1 MDFLIATHNMKKR
14 AELERI
20 LKPIGVR
27 VLLAE
32 EAGVELTDVEETGVT
47 FEENAFLKAD
57 SGCKESGMPCIAD
70 DSGLA
75 VDALDGAPGVY
86 SARYAGE
93 HGNDEKN
100 NELLLKNLS
109 DIPMDKRTARFVSTV
124 CCCFP
129 DGRHMTVRG
138 ECEGKIAFEP
148 AGEGG
153 FGYDPLFLPDEFP
166 GKTMA
171 QLTAEEKDSISH
183 RGKALRLLAK
193 KTGGNYMTS
202 KERAA
207 LRAQAN
213 SLEPLFQV
221 GKGGVND
228 ALIAQTLDAFRSR
241 ELLKLKV
248 LLETAPKPPR
258 EIAEE
263 IAAKTQS
270 EVVQVVGG
278 SLIFFKENPEL
289 HEPKDKKKKITG
301 TKNPNRPS
309 VRKKIHEKKL
319 AEERKTAARRKAE
332 RNFRRSRDI

>member
-1 MDFLIATHNMKKR
+1 
-14 AELERI
+14 
-20 LKPIGVR
+20 
-27 VLLAE
+27 
-32 EAGVELTDVEETGVT
+32 
-47 FEENAFLKAD
+47 
-57 SGCKESGMPCIAD
+57 
-70 DSGLA
+70 
-75 VDALDGAPGVY
+75 
-86 SARYAGE
+86 
-93 HGNDEKN
+93 
-100 NELLLKNLS
+100 
-109 DIPMDKRTARFVSTV
+109 
-124 CCCFP
+124 
-129 DGRHMTVRG
+129 
-138 ECEGKIAFEP
+138 
-148 AGEGG
+148 
-153 FGYDPLFLPDEFP
+153 
-166 GKTMA
+166 
-171 QLTAEEKDSISH
+171 
-183 RGKALRLLAK
+183 
-193 KTGGNYMTS
+193 MTS

-289 HEPKDKKKKITG
+289 HEPKDKRKD
-301 TKNPNRPS
+301 NRYEESEPP
-309 VRKKIHEKKL
+309 VCAQKIHEKKL